1 MESYQSKEVQ
11 QKSEDNAMA
20 QSIRRESLAFELS
33 LSKSMQ
39 VVEGESKRSISESLN
54 LEFSLSFENSNIMS
68 NKGQV
73 PSPKEAST
81 TLEDMFSPENTA
93 GRIVD
98 FIKSAFKYSRLF
110 GENKLESEDEVKRF
124 QDSQTGAVEDG
135 FKQARGLLGKLPE
148 DIEDGIS
155 QTFDLVMKGLDKFF
169 SGDEEVEND
178 AMVELLEP
186 SDGNYYSSQSFSLSY
201 QLEVNAEGNFAP
213 EELQEFMNGR
223 LEQVQDAFQS
233 FLDSITG
240 ETDSK
245 DKQTFN
251 PMELFQ
257 FGSLNTERIQSLLQ
271 E

>member
-1 MESYQSKEVQ
+1 MESYQSKETQ
-11 QKSEDNAMA
+11 HKSEDNAA
-20 QSIRRESLAFELS
+20 VQSIRRESLAFELS

-39 VVEGESKRSISESLN
+39 VVEGESKRSISENLS

-73 PSPKEAST
+73 PLPKEGGTS
-81 TLEDMFSPENTA
+81 LEDMFSPEKTA

-110 GENKLESEDEVKRF
+110 GENKLESEDDVKRF
-124 QDSQTGAVEDG
+124 QDSQSGAVEEG

-155 QTFDLVMKGLDKFF
+155 QAFDLVMEGLDKFF

-178 AMVELLEP
+178 SMVELLDP

-213 EELQEFMNGR
+213 EELQEFMNDR
-223 LEQVQDAFQS
+223 LGQVQDAFQG
-233 FLDSITG
+233 FLNSITG
-240 ETDSK
+240 ETE
-245 DKQTFN
+245 QEEEQAFN

-257 FGSLNTERIQSLLQ
+257 FGSLNTERVQSLLQ